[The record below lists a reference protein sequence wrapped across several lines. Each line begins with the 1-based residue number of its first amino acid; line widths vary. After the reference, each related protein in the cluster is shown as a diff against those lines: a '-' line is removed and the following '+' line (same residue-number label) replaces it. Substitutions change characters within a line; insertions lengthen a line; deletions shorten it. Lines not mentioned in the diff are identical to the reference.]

1 MELLESIGSI
11 AVTLLIATVL
21 GALVGTLITQPMT
34 FLEDGVR
41 KKSMFVIAGVIGIA
55 TFFWLIG
62 SDTDA
67 IIASGEG
74 NKVADTVWGV
84 TLAVGMSALLFI
96 ALNMMFN
103 QVTKSFLR
111 FSTALGATMGFVV
124 FGLLDGNRLIQWM
137 GPRDSVAES
146 LHKVVNNGEW
156 TLLIFSLLIA
166 AVIGA
171 IAGVVIG
178 TFKEQIPRT
187 MRITVPL
194 ALFLGFIWGLFYA
207 DRIPVD
213 TSISLLWTPLI
224 GAIIV
229 GALGHVLAR
238 LEQPLRVAAGTIGGA
253 VIGLM
258 IGGLLKSI
266 YLPGI
271 KLVPLL
277 MWGIGLA
284 AVGAGL
290 SVLKKRSPVG
300 GALIG
305 GALGWIIGVF
315 VATKVGGPRSET
327 MINTAIPLALIGA
340 RFSFQAKPGIVQKAT
355 IDIKSRAW
363 IFLIPAMSF
372 ISFGLIIPLIRT
384 IYLSML
390 HTRRDSETKQRVT
403 EFVLFDNYKDIF
415 NSPNSFSVGNWR
427 SIFTSAPFEIGA
439 LLVLLGLIVAVHIGR
454 RSGNGF
460 RGASIAIPLAGLAL
474 LAGAYYELRLLTGSD
489 TATEAALAQNDVA
502 AAGADI
508 AGWHWLYLVAFLLGG
523 LGLLALAFTGGKIAG
538 VGGLSLDLGGGHL
551 GAIAVGVFLVGTAVF
566 ASLRGTLL
574 NSLWWVFAVTVISTT
589 MGLGIAAL
597 ADRANFENL
606 AKSII
611 FMPMAISFVGAGI
624 IWRFMFIARP
634 DGDTQTGVM
643 NWFWL
648 KLADFS
654 QGDSAFRLIVLVVM
668 AGLIVSLLWL
678 AYSSWKYEAN
688 TLVYGSLVVATFIGW
703 FFWRLLDHRLGGTG
717 VQVTETI
724 LEGRTIQ
731 FLSQG
736 LPYNNLWLMVVLIWI
751 QTGFA
756 MVIFSGAIKAV
767 PGEFLEAAKVDGA
780 TDSSIFWR
788 IIIPQIIP
796 TVGVVVTT
804 LIVTV
809 LKVFDIV
816 KVMTN
821 GNFGSQVV
829 ANEMW
834 FQAFTAG
841 NQGLG
846 SALAVMLFLSV
857 VPVVYF
863 NVKRIQE
870 GA

>member
-1 MELLESIGSI
+1 MEFLESIGSI

-21 GALVGTLITQPMT
+21 GSLTGTLITQPMT

-41 KKSMFVIAGVIGIA
+41 KKSMFAIAGVVAVI

-67 IIASGEG
+67 IIASSEG

-96 ALNMMFN
+96 AFNMMFN
-103 QVTKSFLR
+103 QVSKSFLR
-111 FSTALGATMGFVV
+111 FSTALGATIGFVI
-124 FGLLDGNRLIQWM
+124 FGLLDGNRLIQWI
-137 GPRDSVAES
+137 GPRTNVSEGI
-146 LHKVVNNGEW
+146 HKIVNTGEW
-156 TLLIFSLLIA
+156 SLLIFSLLIA
-166 AVIGA
+166 AAIGV
-171 IAGVVIG
+171 IAGFIIG
-178 TFKEQIPRT
+178 TFKEQVRKAMT
-187 MRITVPL
+187 VTVPI
-194 ALFLGFIWGLFYA
+194 ALLLGFIWGLFYA

-213 TSISLLWTPLI
+213 TTISLLWTPLI

-229 GALGHVLAR
+229 GALGNLLAR
-238 LEQPLRVAAGTIGGA
+238 LEQPNRLIAGTVGGA
-253 VIGLM
+253 VVGIM
-258 IGGLLKSI
+258 IGGMLKTI

-277 MWGIGLA
+277 AWGIGLA
-284 AVGAGL
+284 ATGAGL
-290 SVLKKRSPVG
+290 SVLRKRSP
-300 GALIG
+300 IG
-305 GALGWIIGVF
+305 GALFGGAIGWLIGVF

-327 MINTAIPLALIGA
+327 MINVAIPAAMLGA
-340 RFSFQAKPGIVQKAT
+340 RFSYRDRPGVVEKAS
-355 IDIKSRAW
+355 IDLKSRAW
-363 IFLIPAMSF
+363 IFLMPAMSF
-372 ISFGLIIPLIRT
+372 IGLGLVVPLIRT

-390 HTRRDSETKQRVT
+390 HTSRDPETKQRVT

-415 NSPNSFSVGNWR
+415 SNPNSFRVGGWR
-427 SIFTSAPFEIGA
+427 NIFTSAPFEIGA
-439 LLVLLGLIVAVHIGR
+439 LLILIGLVVAVRIGR

-460 RGASIAIPLAGLAL
+460 RGAKVAIPMAAAAL
-474 LAGAYYELRLLTGSD
+474 LAGAYFELKLLTGSEQL
-489 TATEAALAQNDVA
+489 TESALAQDA
-502 AAGADI
+502 LQQAGGV
-508 AGWHWLYLVAFLLGG
+508 AGWHWLYFAAFLVGG
-523 LGLLALAFTGGKIAG
+523 LGLLGLSFTGGKVAG
-538 VGGLSLDLGGGHL
+538 VGGMNLDLNGGHA
-551 GAIAVGVFLVGTAVF
+551 GAIGFGAFLIGMAIF

-574 NSLWWVFAVTVISTT
+574 NSLWWVFAVTVISST

-597 ADRANFENL
+597 ADRASFENL

-634 DGDTQTGVM
+634 GDDPQTGVM

-654 QGDSAFRLIVLVVM
+654 QGDSAARLIVLILM
-668 AGLIVSLLWL
+668 AGVIVSLLWL
-678 AYSSWKYEAN
+678 AFAASKHDAGG
-688 TLVYGSLVVATFIGW
+688 LVYGSLILAAFVGW
-703 FFWRLLDHRLGGTG
+703 FFWRILDHRLGGTG
-717 VQVTETI
+717 VQVTENI

-788 IIIPQIIP
+788 IILPQIVP

-821 GNFGSQVV
+821 GNFDSQVV

-846 SALAVMLFLSV
+846 SALAVVLFLSV

-870 GA
+870 GV